1 MKVGT
6 IVFVGASDPLL
17 YDLLHLSQHRIQS
30 AQPVRT
36 GMFYSTRIQ
45 VNAY

>member
-6 IVFVGASDPLL
+6 IVFVGASDFLL
-17 YDLLHLSQHRIQS
+17 YDLLHLSQHRIRS
-30 AQPVRT
+30 AHSART
-36 GMFYSTRIQ
+36 VISYRTRIQ